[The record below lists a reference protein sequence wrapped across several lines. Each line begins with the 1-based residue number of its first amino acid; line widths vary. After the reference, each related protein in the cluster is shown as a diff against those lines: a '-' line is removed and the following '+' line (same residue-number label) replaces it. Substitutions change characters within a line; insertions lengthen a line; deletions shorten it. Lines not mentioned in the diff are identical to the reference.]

1 MQTETVNAS
10 DAALA
15 TESMAAEKP
24 AIDSLV
30 RERLAPRVVA
40 IDQEGEYPETFLREL
55 GATGGFSGHLASP
68 AGRGDMGE
76 AIGTMDTVAQECLST
91 GFLTWCQDA
100 CAWYVDNSE
109 NRSLRESHLPGI
121 ASGSTLAGT
130 GLSNPLK
137 HFSGIESLR
146 LKAWPEAGGYRV
158 NGTLPWVSNLGPD
171 HQFAAIFQ
179 VEGRDQRHV
188 MALVDCASEGLD
200 LQPTQPFIA
209 LEGTRT
215 LVCRFDN
222 VFIPEERI
230 IADPVGPYLE
240 RIKAG
245 FILLQLGM
253 AQGVIRGCIDGMREL
268 EDQLGHVNA
277 YLDDRPDELE
287 EELADAAATG
297 AELAADPFTAGDDY
311 LHEVLQL
318 RLAGGELTMRAANS
332 YMLHAGAR
340 GYQATAA
347 AQRRLREAVFVAIV
361 TPATKHLRREIA
373 NLEER
378 LR

>member
-1 MQTETVNAS
+1 MQTELMEAS

-15 TESMAAEKP
+15 AAPTGDSGP
-24 AIDSLV
+24 AVDDLV

-40 IDQEGEYPETFLREL
+40 IDQEGEYPEDFLREL
-55 GATGGFSGHLASP
+55 GALGGFSAHLAAP
-68 AGRGDMGE
+68 EGRADMIG
-76 AIGTMDTVAQECLST
+76 AIDTMDRVSRECLST

-109 NRSLRESHLPGI
+109 NRGLRETYLPGI
-121 ASGSTLAGT
+121 GSGSQLAGT

-146 LKAWPEAGGYRV
+146 LKAWPVPGGYRV

-230 IADPVGPYLE
+230 VADPVGPYLE

-253 AQGVIRGCIDGMREL
+253 AQGMVRGCIDGMREL

-287 EELADAAATG
+287 EELADAATTG
-297 AELAADPFTAGDDY
+297 AELAADPFTPGDDY

-318 RLAGGELTMRAANS
+318 RLNGGELALRAANS

-347 AQRRLREAVFVAIV
+347 AQRRLREAIFVAIV

-373 NLEER
+373 TLEER
-378 LR
+378 LG